1 MRNRTLFAGAC
12 AAAAIGLV
20 YAQATGRSVVESHLK
35 ALASAQSLRVEY
47 TVQPIGGAP
56 AKFSAILAKPNLL
69 RLETDAKLVVSD
81 GKELVTYDKKEKTYV
96 RQPLTE
102 ALLAS
107 ALEPAE
113 WALWAPFFQPK
124 AMDRAT
130 PVRALGQR
138 VRKGVPMQAVE
149 VDWPGKLGRATLY
162 ADGRDGVVRQ
172 AEWMRQEQSGAKT
185 VVLDTK
191 SLTLGGA
198 VAPDVFAFRVPEG
211 SRQITLEEL
220 NALKWLKDF
229 DEALALAAKTGKY
242 VFIDFYTDWCVWCKE
257 LRKNVFPTPEFK
269 AMAKSFVFVEIDA
282 EAKPALAQAYGVDAY
297 PTCVIVD
304 SQGALVHKIVGYKD
318 KDAFVAEMKQAI
330 GLR

>member
-1 MRNRTLFAGAC
+1 MKNRTMLAVFL
-12 AAAAIGLV
+12 AAVAVGLV
-20 YAQATGRSVVESHLK
+20 YAQTGAKSVIERHLQ
-35 ALASAQSLRVEY
+35 ALAAAQSLRVEY

-56 AKFSAILAKPNLL
+56 SKFSAILAKPNLL
-69 RLETDAKLVVSD
+69 RLETDATLVVSD

-124 AMDRAT
+124 ALDRAT

-138 VRKGVPMQAVE
+138 VRRGVAMQTVE
-149 VDWPGKLGRATLY
+149 IDWPGKLGRATLY
-162 ADGRDGVVRQ
+162 ADARDGVVRQ
-172 AEWMRQEQSGAKT
+172 AEWMRQEQSGTRA
-185 VVLDTK
+185 VVLDAK

-198 VAPDVFAFRVPEG
+198 VAVDAFAFKAPEG

-229 DEALALAAKTGKY
+229 DEALALAAKTGK
-242 VFIDFYTDWCVWCKE
+242 FILIDFYTDWCVWCKE

-269 AMAKSFVFVEIDA
+269 AMAKNFVFVEIDA

-297 PTCVIVD
+297 PTCVIVTA
-304 SQGALVHKIVGYKD
+304 QGALVHKIVGYKE
-318 KDAFVAEMKQAI
+318 KDAFVAEMKRAI
-330 GLR
+330 GVR